1 MEALTLLTIALG
13 AVPTLYLIYL
23 SLLPHPL
30 PGIPYR
36 PSSAR
41 SLLGDIPAL
50 LTHLSTHPTNTFT
63 TYTTSL
69 MRQLDSPVI
78 QIFPRPR
85 FLSLLPGI
93 SSVKPKVVVLG
104 DYATAYDVFV
114 RRSREF
120 DRSPSIGNMLLGFI
134 PRNHIHLRTNGTWKA
149 QRRLLLGAMGKGFLF
164 GVLAPVIGERAER
177 LVDVWKEKGK
187 LAKERPWSAQRDLY
201 LLALSG
207 VAAFTFGGQFEEGL
221 EKEVG
226 VGREEPSERSEGEG
240 MPDGEDSDQ
249 PVEFPEQ
256 DIPDIFRA
264 SLEITRTMGE
274 LRGSLMPRVKW
285 EIVRRR
291 ERLKWARTVMAD
303 TVNREIA
310 KAVEKL
316 DRSREATPECAV
328 EHMVAHERNLAMKEG
343 RRPDYF
349 SPVMVDEI
357 TGFMIATYET
367 TGSTLCWGFK
377 YLTDLPSI
385 QNKLRH
391 ALEKGYPAALK
402 ERRSPTIEEMN
413 NTDIPY
419 LDAVSEEIL
428 RFANPAT
435 GVDRQA
441 VVDTEILGHAV
452 PKGTIVACL
461 LPEPALISPP
471 EIAKNLSQRS
481 SSINSNSW
489 DDSDLAH
496 FRPERWILHGEFDL
510 DAAPRVAFGL
520 GPRGCPGKRLAYMEI
535 KAGLVSVL
543 WNFELLPCP
552 AELSGYEKLV
562 LATQK
567 PKQCYVRLREISRS
581 WTL

>member
-1 MEALTLLTIALG
+1 MALA

-23 SLLPHPL
+23 SILPRPL
-30 PGIPYR
+30 PGIPYN
-36 PSSAR
+36 PSSPR

-50 LTHLSTHPTNTFT
+50 LTHLSTTPTNTFT

-69 MRQLDSPVI
+69 MRQLGSPVI

-85 FLSLLPGI
+85 FLSLLPGGG
-93 SSVKPKVVVLG
+93 SSSNASVMILG
-104 DYATAYDVFV
+104 DYTTAYDVFV
-114 RRSREF
+114 RRTREF
-120 DRSPSIGNMLLGFI
+120 DRSPSIGHMLLGFI

-149 QRRLLLGAMGKGFLF
+149 QRRLFLGSIGKGFLF

-177 LVDVWKEKGK
+177 LVESWKRMSR
-187 LAKERPWSAQRDLY
+187 LAKGRPWSAQRDLY

-207 VAAFTFGGQFEEGL
+207 VAAFTFGGSFEEGL

-226 VGREEPSERSEGEG
+226 AGGGGEPSETSEGEE
-240 MPDGEDSDQ
+240 MSDGGGSDQ
-249 PVEFPEQ
+249 PVEFAEQ
-256 DIPDIFRA
+256 GIPDIYQA

-291 ERLKWARTVMAD
+291 ARLKWARKVMKN
-303 TVNREIA
+303 TVNCEIA
-310 KAVEKL
+310 KAV
-316 DRSREATPECAV
+316 DRLHHNRETTPESAV
-328 EHMVAHERNLAMKEG
+328 EHMVAHERDLAKKEG

-367 TGSTLCWGFK
+367 TGSTLSWGFK
-377 YLTDLPSI
+377 YLTDLPFI
-385 QNKLRH
+385 QSKLRQ
-391 ALEKGYPAALK
+391 ALEQGYPAAAK
-402 ERRSPTIEEMN
+402 ERRCPSISEIN
-413 NTDIPY
+413 DTDIPY
-419 LDAVSEEIL
+419 LDAVTEEIL

-441 VVDTEILGHAV
+441 MVDTEILGHVV

-471 EIAKNLSQRS
+471 EIAKNPSQRS
-481 SSINSNSW
+481 PSTDSHSW
-489 DDSDLAH
+489 DDPDLAP
-496 FRPERWILHGEFDL
+496 FRPERWISHGQLNL

-535 KAGLVSVL
+535 KVGLVSVM
-543 WNFELLPCP
+543 WNFEMLPCP
-552 AELSGYEKLV
+552 AELSGYEKVV

-567 PKQCYVRLREISRS
+567 PKQCYLRLREIDRS
-581 WTL
+581 